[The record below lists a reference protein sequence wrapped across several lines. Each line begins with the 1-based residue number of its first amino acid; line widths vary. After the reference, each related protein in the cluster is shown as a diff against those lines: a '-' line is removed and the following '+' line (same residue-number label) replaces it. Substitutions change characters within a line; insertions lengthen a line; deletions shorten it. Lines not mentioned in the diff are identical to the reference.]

1 MQVNDSGGKH
11 GGLDRTGASEGS
23 LISPI
28 ALAAA
33 ASRACSSNRA
43 PYSRTA
49 AITVARPTPNTR
61 AAAATA

>member
-1 MQVNDSGGKH
+1 V
-11 GGLDRTGASEGS
+11 SEGS

-28 ALAAA
+28 ALAAT